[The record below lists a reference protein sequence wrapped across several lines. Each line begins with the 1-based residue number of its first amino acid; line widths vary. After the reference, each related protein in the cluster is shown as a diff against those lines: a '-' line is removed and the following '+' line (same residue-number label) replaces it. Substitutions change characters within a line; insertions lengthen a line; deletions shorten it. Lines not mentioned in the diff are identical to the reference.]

1 LIQGTEA
8 AAIHPAVAPLPTDI
22 QIFKRR
28 VSAFTSGDLDVILR
42 SLKAEHLVLTGLAT
56 SGAVLSTLLEAFDLD
71 FKITVLE
78 DLVADHDQELHDVL
92 VKKLFPKRAT
102 VVTADEWVKQV
113 Q

>member
-1 LIQGTEA
+1 M
-8 AAIHPAVAPLPTDI
+8 
-22 QIFKRR
+22 
-28 VSAFTSGDLDVILR
+28 R